1 MIENLLDNEVQV
13 NCALLCTGHRELTI
27 SPMER
32 ALLQDLRCFLQPFKN
47 LTTMVSGNLPHLGLV
62 TLIRHEIEEIC
73 TPGMRDS
80 SSLKALK
87 QFLIN
92 NLDNRLPA
100 SRLTQLAAL
109 LDSSLKDIIQL
120 SQDEKVNRIAYTWE
134 VNNVN

>member
-1 MIENLLDNEVQV
+1 LNMIESLLDNEVQV
-13 NCALLCTGHRELTI
+13 NCALMRTGHRELTI

-62 TLIRHEIEEIC
+62 TLIRHEIEQIC
-73 TPGMRDS
+73 MPGMRDS

-87 QFLIN
+87 RCVIN
-92 NLDNRLPA
+92 NLDNRIPE

-109 LDSSLKDIIQL
+109 LDPSLKDIIHL
-120 SQDEKVNRIAYTWE
+120 SQEEKVNPIA
-134 VNNVN
+134 